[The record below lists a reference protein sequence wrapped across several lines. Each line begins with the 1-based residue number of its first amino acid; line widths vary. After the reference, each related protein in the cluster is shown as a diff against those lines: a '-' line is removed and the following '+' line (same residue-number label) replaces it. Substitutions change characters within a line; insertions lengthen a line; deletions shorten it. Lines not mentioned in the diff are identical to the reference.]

1 MDSRILVVSYLA
13 MAVCANGL
21 VGYFGPVVLPLT
33 ALAMIPFEL
42 TVRDVLHERWN
53 GSFGRLSALVVAGS
67 AVSWMVAPLAVCVAS
82 ASAFFFSGLSDWM
95 VYLSMAGQTKN
106 RKMIASNSASAIV
119 DSLAFQ
125 LIAFGVIS
133 LDVLF
138 WQCGFKIVGGMVCVA
153 VLAWISSR
161 GRNDADLY

>member
-42 TVRDVLHERWN
+42 TVRDLLHERWN
-53 GSFGRLSALVVAGS
+53 GSFVRLSALVVSGS
-67 AVSWMVAPLAVCVAS
+67 AVSWMVAPISVCVAS
-82 ASAFFFSGLSDWM
+82 ASAFFLSGLSDWL
-95 VYLSMAGQTKN
+95 VYIFMAGHPKN
-106 RKMIASNSASAIV
+106 RKMIASNSVSSIV
-119 DSLAFQ
+119 DSMAFQ

-133 LDVLF
+133 LEVLVC
-138 WQCGFKIVGGMVCVA
+138 QSGFKIAGGVICVA
-153 VLAWISSR
+153 VFGLILSI